1 MNPPD
6 AELIK
11 KILDGDTG
19 AFDSLYSRYAGKV
32 RSRLKRILR
41 EEGVVE
47 DLVQETFLRVWTRAE
62 QWEGRGAFEG
72 WLSRLATNLALN
84 RLRSMRRLRES
95 PLEVT
100 KKAFD
105 AEEDDELQAPSWMV
119 DASSIGADEMVALRE
134 ERDMV
139 RRLVDRLP
147 EEQREVVRLV
157 IDVEMDIRGVADTLG
172 IPQGTVKSR
181 LHYAKKRL
189 GQEWERSESK
199 SCDLK

>member
-1 MNPPD
+1 MNPAD

-11 KILDGDTG
+11 KILDGDTS
-19 AFDSLYSRYAGKV
+19 AFDTLYSRYVQKI

-41 EEGVVE
+41 EESVVE

-62 QWEGRGAFEG
+62 QWQGRGAFGG

-95 PLEVT
+95 PLEIT
-100 KKAFD
+100 KRAFD

-119 DASSIGADEMVALRE
+119 DASTMGADELVALRE
-134 ERDMV
+134 EREMIQ
-139 RRLVDRLP
+139 RLVDRLP
-147 EEQREVVRLV
+147 EEQREVIHLV
-157 IDVEMDIRGVADTLG
+157 IDVEMDIRGAADALG
-172 IPQGTVKSR
+172 IPEGTAKSR

-189 GQEWERSESK
+189 GREWENTV
-199 SCDLK
+199 